1 MVAVVNKYSCRMVKD
16 SVQKV
21 PLERV
26 KVSLRFSFPQ
36 AI

>member
-1 MVAVVNKYSCRMVKD
+1 MVAVVNKHSSRMVKD